1 MKGAEAR
8 EAWGKSSQLT
18 PLCLWF
24 HHFAIWSYWWLW
36 CIPRDGTTHVTPKP
50 KDIPVTDI
58 WGLLLRR
65 QTSHLKWA
73 WRWWFAGQL
82 CWPQNR
88 RRCCFLHVG
97 LNYKHLRRAE
107 ILSLNANAYQ
117 CIVLAEAHLLL
128 FPSCRQER
136 KKQTNK
142 QKKTQI
148 SDSEASS
155 FVCPL
160 VPLQVPQRL
169 LLPFLEKSG
178 RVKLHSFNP
187 FSNKNKCHCLPLLE
201 VYLVHS
207 YLQTQTQLP
216 TNKESTAPSL
226 TQALCGLWLARKE
239 IHSCLLKLVLRGF
252 QTCGDTLRQALD
264 ASPMAV

>member
-1 MKGAEAR
+1 MGA
-8 EAWGKSSQLT
+8 
-18 PLCLWF
+18 
-24 HHFAIWSYWWLW
+24 
-36 CIPRDGTTHVTPKP
+36 VT
-50 KDIPVTDI
+50 
-58 WGLLLRR
+58 RR

-97 LNYKHLRRAE
+97 LNYKHLRRATE
-107 ILSLNANAYQ
+107 ILSLNAIPMHSA
-117 CIVLAEAHLLL
+117 CRSSSLALSFMSSGE
-128 FPSCRQER
+128 
-136 KKQTNK
+136 KKKN
-142 QKKTQI
+142 KKTQI

-155 FVCPL
+155 LVCLL

-169 LLPFLEKSG
+169 LLPFLEQSG

-187 FSNKNKCHCLPLLE
+187 FSNKNKCHCLPLLD
-201 VYLVHS
+201 VYLLHS
-207 YLQTQTQLP
+207 YLQTQTQPP

-252 QTCGDTLRQALD
+252 QTCGDSLRQAID
-264 ASPMAV
+264 ASPISV